1 VNAVVLDT
9 SVLVAGLLSR
19 QGAAS
24 SLVEAL
30 FQDRLSIVYTPAI
43 LGEYAEVLG
52 RPEFGDAITSHDR
65 IGILMKLRAS
75 GILVDPIVVPAA
87 AWPDQDDL
95 PFVAAALAT
104 DHKIIVTLNPRD
116 FAPATAFGIRVLPP
130 AAARRELLP

>member
-1 VNAVVLDT
+1 VNAIVLDT

-24 SLVEAL
+24 SLVEAV
-30 FQDRLSIVYTPAI
+30 FQDRLRIVYTPAI

-52 RPEFGDAITSHDR
+52 RPEFSDAIRSHDR
-65 IGILMKLRAS
+65 IGILMKMRAS
-75 GILVDPIVVPAA
+75 GILVDPMLVPAA

-116 FAPATAFGIRVLPP
+116 FAPATAFGIRVLTP